1 MMHGPGPGRF
11 AMDREEVSG
20 LSSIDRVSVARLMRY
35 VKPHLP
41 ALLVATGL
49 VIVGTVS
56 SLAGPFLMKMGIDQY
71 IAAGDRRGLA
81 FISILMAGASGVTWF
96 AVYVQGRITAEVGQK
111 VVYDLRRD
119 LFDHLQRL
127 SIRFYDNTQVGRV
140 MSRVVGDVESLNHLV
155 SGGLTSTVAD
165 LLTVVGIAGV
175 MLWMSWRLAL
185 VALVTVPLLV
195 LTVAVF
201 QGKLGRALHD
211 QRRRAADVNANIQ
224 ESISGIRVTQA
235 FGREEFNEQR
245 FGETNAGVMQAG
257 LRAATLFYIFF
268 PLIEFISSLGIAGVI
283 WFGGARV
290 ALGDL
295 TVGVVV
301 AFVAYV
307 TRFFMP
313 IRELSQVYNMFLAAA
328 VSSQRIF
335 QLLDARPEVVD
346 EPGAADLEDVEG
358 RVVFEN
364 VAFEYEPGNP
374 VLADVSLEVRPG
386 EMAAIVGATGAGKT
400 TIVNLLMR
408 FYDPTGGRV
417 LVDGH
422 DLRRVTQ
429 SSLRRHMGIV
439 LQEGFLFST
448 TVRENI
454 ALGKPDA
461 TAGEIEAAARAV
473 GLDSLIRAL
482 PDGYETQV
490 LERGGGFSPGQRQLI
505 ALARAFLSNPRILVL
520 DEATSSVDPV
530 TESMIQ
536 KAMRVLFRGRTAI
549 VIAHRL
555 TTVMD
560 ADTIH
565 VIDSGTVVEK
575 GKHGE
580 LLEKGGIYTRLWE
593 KQSGGV
599 PDSAA

>member
-1 MMHGPGPGRF
+1 
-11 AMDREEVSG
+11 
-20 LSSIDRVSVARLMRY
+20 
-35 VKPHLP
+35 
-41 ALLVATGL
+41 
-49 VIVGTVS
+49 
-56 SLAGPFLMKMGIDQY
+56 
-71 IAAGDRRGLA
+71 
-81 FISILMAGASGVTWF
+81 
-96 AVYVQGRITAEVGQK
+96 
-111 VVYDLRRD
+111 
-119 LFDHLQRL
+119 
-127 SIRFYDNTQVGRV
+127 
-140 MSRVVGDVESLNHLV
+140 
-155 SGGLTSTVAD
+155 
-165 LLTVVGIAGV
+165 
-175 MLWMSWRLAL
+175 
-185 VALVTVPLLV
+185 
-195 LTVAVF
+195 
-201 QGKLGRALHD
+201 GKLGRALHD

>member
-1 MMHGPGPGRF
+1 MHGPGPGRF